1 MTLEE
6 SDTEHSNF
14 KFVPFNNLRNIGD
27 VVSYSDIIS
36 LANCVEENYFMHIAS
51 EQMGGSAEDALNT
64 GLEVN
69 GAEIQS
75 SLKVN
80 CYLNHLERQNN
91 EELAGKLLLNGDI
104 VTIYNRE
111 AGSGLTVA
119 QRNVNQYFV
128 EKNVVIASGEDKFST
143 GTAFKIKTLSSE
155 KIAESDSK
163 LAVFLERH
171 KDEHAEN
178 RSFNGLWE
186 IQRKKTFDGSVLE
199 ISEPFR
205 LKNVATGLFLSKNSS
220 GEVDLVNTALADSGN
235 FNCYFTFMSKF
246 ALSSEDS
253 SIKYNEGLKVRVND
267 NNRKPLCL
275 GFTHMIEHNCFAVA
289 FSDKRGDSTRF
300 LFELKASNPKSREFA
315 DRISSLVPYLLKFY
329 QVLQE
334 FGMVK
339 EKSKL
344 RPTEEVLRYDYEK
357 ALQQEKELENEVK
370 QLFESLQNLN
380 DFLKVDLNQ
389 EDESMFKLRQNILN
403 DQKIIEIL
411 IAIAKLIEQMCR
423 GVSARSDGGL
433 NSKPKKQDRQNSTY
447 KSNVDKSP
455 FVIARKHLENPARGI
470 YKFLF
475 LAVRGNPESSQ
486 FLLEFDEFLKGQL
499 KFFFPEVSNLLKE
512 AIRCSFLL
520 KKNDVYGLQLNS
532 WAVLLEFLNENNKN
546 IEFQALYLELLASA
560 LVDAND
566 APIHKY
572 QEACL
577 SHLFIDD
584 QQNKIARLLKFAV
597 ISNGGGSNAAG
608 NKSPDSKVL
617 EALNLDELKN
627 QRAIV
632 SFPMPG
638 SN

>member
-14 KFVPFNNLRNIGD
+14 KFIPFNNLRNIGD

-119 QRNVNQYFV
+119 QRNVNQYFL
-128 EKNVVIASGEDKFST
+128 EKNVVIASGEDKFSS

-171 KDEHAEN
+171 KDEYAEN

-205 LKNVATGLFLSKNSS
+205 LKNVATGLFLSKNAN
-220 GEVDLVNTALADSGN
+220 GEVDLVNTALADSGD
-235 FNCYFTFMSKF
+235 FNCYFTFMTKF
-246 ALSSEDS
+246 ALSNEDS
-253 SIKYNEGLKVRVND
+253 SIKYNEGLKVRVHD
-267 NNRKPLCL
+267 NSRKPLCL
-275 GFTHMIEHNCFAVA
+275 GFTKMTEHNCYSVA

-315 DRISSLVPYLLKFY
+315 DRISSLMPYLLKFY

-344 RPTEEVLRYDYEK
+344 KPTEEVLRYDYEK

-403 DQKIIEIL
+403 DQKIVEIL
-411 IAIAKLIEQMCR
+411 IAIAQLIEQMCR
-423 GVSARSDGGL
+423 GASARSEGL
-433 NSKPKKQDRQNSTY
+433 NGKPKKQDRQNSTY

-475 LAVRGNPESSQ
+475 FAVRGNPESSQ

-499 KFFFPEVSNLLKE
+499 KFFFPEVSTLLKE

-520 KKNDVYGLQLNS
+520 KKDDVYGLQLNS
-532 WAVLLEFLNENNKN
+532 WAANLEFLNENNKN
-546 IEFQALYLELLASA
+546 IEFQALYLELLACA
-560 LVDAND
+560 LIDAND

-577 SHLFIDD
+577 SDLFDSQKKNSKLI
-584 QQNKIARLLKFAV
+584 KFAV
-597 ISNGGGSNAAG
+597 ISNGGGSNKIAAAQEP
-608 NKSPDSKVL
+608 PDSKVL
-617 EALNLDELKN
+617 EGLNLEELKN